1 MTPSTEQAVRKASE
15 AVGGSAVKDF
25 KRESATARL
34 VGAGTFKIM
43 HSRGRHEEA
52 KRVTG
57 TIVRM
62 MNNGADEIAG

>member
-34 VGAGTFKIM
+34 VGAGMFAVM
-43 HSRGRHEEA
+43 Q
-52 KRVTG
+52 
-57 TIVRM
+57 
-62 MNNGADEIAG
+62 AGCGQLR